1 MMTSESS
8 VHAVLLLG
16 HPQYLSSIS
25 WAKKAIQTPS
35 ITYAFLQLDSG
46 GRSKEGYPLPGK
58 DLSPK
63 LH

>member
-8 VHAVLLLG
+8 VHSVLLLG
-16 HPQYLSSIS
+16 HPQYLSSAS
-25 WAKKAIQTPS
+25 WTKKAVQAPS

-46 GRSKEGYPLPGK
+46 GSSKEGHPLPGK

-63 LH
+63 LP